1 MVENNWRQAWLA
13 LRFFLIWGLAFGG
26 VLAFISG
33 ALIFPL
39 FGATLTVPWGL
50 GIGAGLG
57 VAVGLISGIATLFV
71 SITPENVRKY
81 RRRLSLAIGGLVA
94 LAAPTLVHL
103 TSPNILWYPTL
114 QTWNIQAFSANIVLN
129 AFWLPSVVAALF
141 WGGLSA
147 AYVAHRF
154 AEYCALNVQDSME
167 ETRYIRVTDQP
178 NDIHVYWMGKF
189 VSRWWLY
196 PVMMVAGGI
205 IHYQMRLTQYELYGY
220 YDVPQFVPLF
230 IIGAGVGA
238 IYMVMA
244 SLLMGASNGLMLRF
258 LNRIAFGEYASDMPQ
273 KRYQRLVTAITV
285 TFTLVMGVLMA
296 FGLLGP
302 QAGPLLYLGSSLIG
316 LLAGLAAAGV
326 GAVTAGIIA
335 RSYTGRYFAVREKRK
350 NESLTAMDDGLD
362 GLKLGQT
369 LVLDSDG
376 ELTLRPFDS
385 IESADE
391 NDGDMLAPG
400 LASG

>member
-13 LRFFLIWGLAFGG
+13 LRFFLIWGLSFGG

-39 FGATLTVPWGL
+39 FGATFTVPWGL

-57 VAVGLISGIATLFV
+57 VAVGLISGIATLFAQ
-71 SITPENVRKY
+71 ITPENVRKY

-103 TSPNILWYPTL
+103 TSPNILWYPTNF
-114 QTWNIQAFSANIVLN
+114 QTWNIQAFSTNIVLN
-129 AFWLPSVVAALF
+129 AFWLPSIVATLF

-154 AEYCALNVQDSME
+154 AEYCALNVQDDME
-167 ETRYIRVTDQP
+167 DARYTRVTDHP

-196 PVMMVAGGI
+196 PVMMVVGGI
-205 IHYQMRLTQYELYGY
+205 IHYQMQITQYELYGNY
-220 YDVPQFVPLF
+220 LAPNFLSSFP
-230 IIGAGVGA
+230 IGMGAGA

-258 LNRIAFGEYASDMPQ
+258 LNRIAFVEYASEMPQ
-273 KRYQRLVTAITV
+273 KRYHRFVTAITV
-285 TFTLVMGVLMA
+285 TFTLVMGVLMT

-302 QAGPLLYLGSSLIG
+302 QVGPLLTRDSSLIA
-316 LLAGLAAAGV
+316 LLAGLAAAVV
-326 GAVTAGIIA
+326 GALTAGLIA
-335 RSYTGRYFAVREKRK
+335 HSYTGRYFAVREKRK
-350 NESLTAMDDGLD
+350 NESLTALDDGLS
-362 GLKLGQT
+362 LSQALM
-369 LVLDSDG
+369 LDSDG
-376 ELTLRPFDS
+376 ELALRPFDPL
-385 IESADE
+385 EGVDE
-391 NDGDMLAPG
+391 QDGDTMTPG
-400 LASG
+400 LVSG

>member
-13 LRFFLIWGLAFGG
+13 LRFFLIWGLVFGG

-39 FGATLTVPWGL
+39 LGATFTVPWGL

-57 VAVGLISGIATLFV
+57 IAVGLISGITTLFV
-71 SITPENVRKY
+71 QITPQNIRKY

-94 LAAPTLVHL
+94 LAAPTIVHL
-103 TSPNILWYPTL
+103 TSPNVLWYPVGYYD
-114 QTWNIQAFSANIVLN
+114 WNSQASFTHVVLN
-129 AFWLPSVVAALF
+129 AFWLPSILAALF

-154 AEYCALNVQDSME
+154 VEYCALNVQESME
-167 ETRYIRVTDQP
+167 ETRVIRVTDHP
-178 NDIHVYWMGKF
+178 NDIHIYWMGKF
-189 VSRWWLY
+189 LSRWWLY
-196 PVMMVAGGI
+196 PVMMIAGGI
-205 IHYQMRLTQYELYGY
+205 INYQMRLTQYELYSY
-220 YDVPQFVPLF
+220 YDAAPQFLPVF
-230 IIGAGVGA
+230 IIGAGAGVL
-238 IYMVMA
+238 YMVMA

-258 LNRIAFGEYASDMPQ
+258 LNRIAFVEYASEMPQ
-273 KRYQRLVTAITV
+273 KRYQRLVTLITV

-316 LLAGLAAAGV
+316 LLAGLAAAVV
-326 GAVTAGIIA
+326 GAITAGSIA

-350 NESLTAMDDGLD
+350 NESLTALDDGLS
-362 GLKLGQT
+362 LSQALM
-369 LVLDSDG
+369 LDSDG
-376 ELTLRPFDS
+376 ELALRPFDPL
-385 IESADE
+385 EGVDDQ
-391 NDGDMLAPG
+391 DGDTLAPG
-400 LASG
+400 LMSG